1 MPIRTDKI
9 RQVERH
15 FRSADPVIARLIDEV
30 GPFRLKLERN
40 RFRMLVHSII
50 SQQISTTAATAIRL
64 RLEQL
69 VAPANLVPDS
79 IARLGHEQLRSA
91 GLSGRKAEFVADL
104 AQRTGAGTL
113 RLDRIG
119 RLDDEQVIAE
129 LVQVRGIGRWTAQM
143 FLIFAL
149 GRLDVF
155 PHDDFGVRSALR
167 SLYGLKK
174 LPGKAECLEI
184 GERWRPFATIGSWYC
199 WRSLEKRQ

>member
-1 MPIRTDKI
+1 MPAVTDKI
-9 RQVERH
+9 RLIEQH

-50 SQQISTTAATAIRL
+50 SQQISTAAATSIRL

-69 VAPANLVPDS
+69 VAPAPVAADS
-79 IARLGHEQLRSA
+79 IARLSADQLRSV
-91 GLSGRKAEFVADL
+91 GLSGRKAEYVADL
-104 AQRTGAGTL
+104 SRRASSGTL

-119 RLDDEQVIAE
+119 RLDDEAVIAQ
-129 LVQVRGIGRWTAQM
+129 LVQVHGIGRWTAQM

-167 SLYGLKK
+167 KLYGLSA
-174 LPGKAECLEI
+174 LPAKADCLRI
-184 GERWRPFATIGSWYC
+184 GERWRPYATIGSWYC
-199 WRSLEKRQ
+199 WRSLELGK

>member
-9 RQVERH
+9 RAVERH
-15 FRSADPVIARLIDEV
+15 FRASDPVIARLIDEV

-50 SQQISTTAATAIRL
+50 SQQISTAAAASIRL

-69 VAPANLVPDS
+69 VAPAPVVPES
-79 IARLGHEQLRSA
+79 VARLTAEQLRSV
-91 GLSGRKAEFVADL
+91 GLSGRKAEYVADL
-104 AQRTGAGTL
+104 AQRTSSGTL

-129 LVQVRGIGRWTAQM
+129 LVEVRGIGRWTAQM

-167 SLYGLKK
+167 TLYGFKQ
-174 LPGKAECLEI
+174 LPAKAECLEI
-184 GERWRPFATIGSWYC
+184 GQRWRPYATIGSWYC
-199 WRSLEKRQ
+199 WRSLEKRK